1 MGNEQKIQIKVLPYT
16 KNPEFEQRESG
27 IAHTSYAEEE
37 AFYSLIERGD
47 TESIRQAIQNYISST
62 VIVGHL
68 SNNAT
73 RQMQY
78 WAVCCITLGIRHAIR
93 GGLDEMTAFNLSDQY
108 IMQIDR
114 LTSAEEMLAYLEKIV
129 VELTQLVHERS
140 VSRYPA
146 QIRQCLHYIEQHL
159 HEAIKT
165 ETLAEAAH
173 FSPDYFRRYFKTH
186 VGMTPRQ
193 YIMEQKL
200 RYAREMLENGF
211 DQRTIAYYL
220 GFCSQTYFITRFKKM
235 YGLTP
240 HQFTVRHGKW

>member
-1 MGNEQKIQIKVLPYT
+1 MGNEQKIRIKVLPYA

-27 IAHTSYAEEE
+27 IVHTSYAEEE
-37 AFYSLIERGD
+37 TFYSLIERGD
-47 TESIRQAIQNYISST
+47 TESIRQALQNYISAT
-62 VIVGHL
+62 VVVGHL
-68 SNNAT
+68 SDNAT

-78 WAVCCITLGIRHAIR
+78 WAVCCITLGIRRAIR

-114 LTSAEEMLAYLEKIV
+114 LSSAEEILAYLEKIV

-159 HEAIKT
+159 HESIGIGD
-165 ETLAEAAH
+165 LAGIAH
-173 FSPDYFRRYFKTH
+173 FSTDYFRKYFKKY
-186 VGMTPRQ
+186 VGVTPGQ

-200 RYAREMLENGF
+200 RYAREMLEKGF

-220 GFCSQTYFITRFKKM
+220 GFCSQTYFITCFKKA

-240 HQFTVRHGKW
+240 HQYVVRSAK